1 MIILL
6 WLLLA
11 VVPWLIGAGVLAV
24 LYRKPASPVRMT
36 DAWIIGGLCC
46 IGVAEVLHLLGTFGQ
61 LPLSRLVPLWHG
73 MMTVLCIA
81 ALILVA
87 VTYRKQRE
95 RFQILPE
102 KGGSFVL
109 PGIFLLMVLI
119 QTVYVYCMP
128 AVATAGDI
136 TVETLH
142 SFQAADGIYLVNP
155 LTGQA
160 YTQGLSLRYRILG
173 LPTLYTILAASFQVE
188 GTLFVRNL
196 IPVVVLAGTYMVYY
210 RLARLLFGNDLR
222 KKYLFL
228 ILVSLIFW
236 CGEGAVWLDG
246 YGALHSAWLGTSI
259 RNLILLPYALSL
271 GLERDLRHTWPGM
284 LLCIL
289 TEASICWTFN
299 GMGLCLALLVI
310 LLVLD
315 KICGSGWYGRLSSR
329 ILGREEA
336 QS

>member
-46 IGVAEVLHLLGTFGQ
+46 IGVAEVLHLLGTFEH
-61 LPLSRLVPLWHG
+61 LPLSRLVLLWHG
-73 MMTVLCIA
+73 VLAVLCIA

-160 YTQGLSLRYRILG
+160 YTQGLSMRYRILG
-173 LPTLYTILAASFQVE
+173 LPTLYTILAASFHVE

-271 GLERDLRHTWPGM
+271 GLEKDLRHTWPGM
-284 LLCIL
+284 LLCVL
-289 TEASICWTFN
+289 AEASICWTFN
-299 GMGLCLALLVI
+299 GMGMCLALLVI
-310 LLVLD
+310 LLALD
-315 KICGSGWYGRLSSR
+315 KICGSSWYRRLSSR

>member
-24 LYRKPASPVRMT
+24 IYRKPSLPVRMT
-36 DAWIIGGLCC
+36 DAWIIGSLCC
-46 IGVAEVLHLLGTFGQ
+46 VGAAQALHLAGAFGHLQ
-61 LPLSRLVPLWHG
+61 LSRLAALWHG
-73 MMTVLCIA
+73 VIAVLCIL
-81 ALILVA
+81 ALVSVA
-87 VTYRKQRE
+87 VICRKQKE
-95 RFQILPE
+95 RFRILPE
-102 KGGSFVL
+102 NGGSFLL

-136 TVETLH
+136 TVETLR
-142 SFQAADGIYLVNP
+142 SFQAQNGIYQVDP

-160 YTQGLSLRYRILG
+160 YTQGLSLRYRILC
-173 LPTLYTILAASFQVE
+173 LPTLYTILASSFQVD
-188 GTLFVRNL
+188 GTLFVQNL

-210 RLARLLFGNDLR
+210 RLARMLFGADLR

-271 GLERDLRHTWPGM
+271 GLEKDLRHTWPGM
-284 LLCIL
+284 LLCVL
-289 TEASICWTFN
+289 AEACICWTFY

-315 KICGSGWYGRLSSR
+315 KISAGRGFRRLSSR
-329 ILGREEA
+329 ILGRGEERP
-336 QS
+336 

>member
-24 LYRKPASPVRMT
+24 VYRKPAQPIRMT
-36 DAWIIGGLCC
+36 DAWITGGLCC
-46 IGVAEVLHLLGTFGQ
+46 IGVAEALHLLGTFGR
-61 LPLSRLVPLWHG
+61 LPLSRLVLLWHG
-73 MMTVLCIA
+73 VMAVLCIS
-81 ALILVA
+81 ALLLLA

-95 RFQILPE
+95 RFQILPQE
-102 KGGSFVL
+102 GGSFAL

-136 TVETLH
+136 TVETLQ
-142 SFQAADGIYLVNP
+142 SFQTQDGIYLVNP
-155 LTGQA
+155 LTGQP
-160 YTQGLSLRYRILG
+160 YTQGLSMRCRILG
-173 LPTLYTILAASFQVE
+173 LPTLYTILATSFHVE

-196 IPVVVLAGTYMVYY
+196 VPVVVLAGTYMAYY

-271 GLERDLRHTWPGM
+271 GLEKDLRHTWPGM

-289 TEASICWTFN
+289 AEDSICWTFN
-299 GMGLCLALLVI
+299 GMGLCLLLLAV
-310 LLVLD
+310 LLALD
-315 KICGSGWYGRLSSR
+315 KSCGSGWYRRLSSR
-329 ILGREEA
+329 ILGRKEERP
-336 QS
+336 

>member
-11 VVPWLIGAGVLAV
+11 VVPWLIGAGVLTV
-24 LYRKPASPVRMT
+24 LNRKPASPVRMT
-36 DAWIIGGLCC
+36 DAWITGGLCC

-61 LPLSRLVPLWHG
+61 LQLSRLVLLWQG
-73 MMTVLCIA
+73 LMAALCIT

-87 VTYRKQRE
+87 VTYHKQRE
-95 RFQILPE
+95 RFRILPE
-102 KGGSFVL
+102 QGGSFAL
-109 PGIFLLMVLI
+109 PGIFLLMVLF

-142 SFQAADGIYLVNP
+142 SFQATDAVYQVNP

-173 LPTLYTILAASFQVE
+173 LPTLYKILATAFQLE
-188 GTLFVRNL
+188 GTLFVQNL
-196 IPVVVLAGTYMVYY
+196 VQVVVLSGSYIVYY

-228 ILVSLIFW
+228 LLVALIFW
-236 CGEGAVWLDG
+236 CGEGAAWLDG

-271 GLERDLRHTWPGM
+271 GLEKDWRHTWPGM
-284 LLCIL
+284 VLCIL
-289 TEASICWTFN
+289 AEASICWTFN
-299 GMGLCLALLVI
+299 GLGLCLALLVI
-310 LLVLD
+310 LAVLD
-315 KICGSGWYGRLSSR
+315 QLCSSGWFRWLSSW
-329 ILGREEA
+329 IQGRKGERP
-336 QS
+336 